1 MFKLSS
7 VRARLISYYLL
18 SVALLV
24 GVSVYAL
31 IQMLA
36 LDRLTESLDRRW
48 IVGTRVLGEMADLLS
63 ETRLAETRLALAMD
77 QQTTDKAVADA
88 DGFLT
93 SLGYQRAAYGLLH
106 KTEEEQ
112 RLLATFDSAWDNWVA
127 QHRAW
132 LALPPDQRLATS
144 PAFQSGAEALYQSAD
159 DAIDAL
165 GDVNAAGAAAA
176 GARADHIV
184 DTSGTIFGIVVF
196 FALLLASWVTWIIH
210 SSISQPLA
218 SITKALS
225 ELAAGNRGIVIPQ
238 VGRHDEIGSMAA
250 AFEVFR
256 NNAVKLEESQ
266 ALAEALARYDTL
278 TGLANRRVL
287 AEELEK
293 ALSRVD
299 RGEAPF
305 AVLLIDLDRF
315 KPVNDIH
322 GHSAG
327 DLVLGEIT
335 ARLRAVVRKHDTLA
349 RIGGDE
355 FAIICDL
362 ADEGRDSTSMP
373 IALAER
379 IIAAVAAPVAIGTR
393 MVEVGASIGIALCP
407 ADGVNAEALL
417 RAADIAMYRAKQAGR
432 GRFRF
437 YEESMDTELK
447 AKAAMEADVQRGL
460 AASEIEPHYQALIE
474 LSGGRLLGFEI
485 LARWRHPEKGLVA
498 PDLFIP
504 VIERLGL
511 MTEFTLTM
519 LRRACLDAKEWPADL
534 KLSLNVSP
542 HELTDVLFPVRLLAV
557 LAEKDFKP
565 SRLEIEITENA
576 LVADLATAK
585 TILQA
590 LQNAGIKIALDD
602 FGTGYSS
609 LYHLRE
615 LKLDKIKIDR
625 SFIKSMKD
633 NAESTKIVNGILG
646 LAKSLALPAT
656 AEGIDDADI
665 LLRLS
670 DAGCEI
676 GQGNYFGKPM
686 PATDASKIARQPR
699 GKGKL
704 RVVA

>member
-1 MFKLSS
+1 MLNLSS

-36 LDRLTESLDRRW
+36 LDRLTEALDRRW
-48 IVGTRVLGEMADLLS
+48 VVGTRVLGEMADLLS
-63 ETRLAETRLALAMD
+63 ETRLAEIRLALAPD
-77 QQTTDKAVADA
+77 QEKVDQAVAA
-88 DGFLT
+88 TDGYMT
-93 SLGYQRAAYGLLH
+93 SLGYHRAAYGLLD

-112 RLLATFDSAWDNWVA
+112 SLLASFDGALDSWTAE
-127 QHRAW
+127 HRAW
-132 LALPPDQRLATS
+132 LALPAERRLATS
-144 PAFQSGAEALYQSAD
+144 PDFQRRADALYRSAD
-159 DAIDAL
+159 DAIGAL
-165 GDVNAAGAAAA
+165 SDVNAVGAAAA

-196 FALLLASWVTWIIH
+196 LALLLASWVTWIIH
-210 SSISQPLA
+210 SGISRPLA

-238 VGRHDEIGSMAA
+238 VDRHDEIGSMAL

-287 AEELEK
+287 ADELEK

-335 ARLRAVVRKHDTLA
+335 ARLKAVVRKHDTLA

-362 ADEGRDSTSMP
+362 THDGRDVNKTP
-373 IALAER
+373 ISLAER
-379 IIAAVAAPVAIGTR
+379 IIAAISAPVAIGTR
-393 MVEVGASIGIALCP
+393 IVEVGASIGIALCP
-407 ADGVNAEALL
+407 ADGMNADALL

-447 AKAAMEADVQRGL
+447 AKAALEADIQRGL
-460 AASEIEPHYQALIE
+460 AASEIEPHYQPLIE

-498 PDLFIP
+498 PDVFIP

-511 MTEFTLTM
+511 MPEFTLTM
-519 LRRACLDAKEWPADL
+519 LRRACLDAKDWPADL

-542 HELTDVLFPVRLLAV
+542 HELTDLLFPIRLLAV
-557 LAEKDFKP
+557 LSEQGFKP

-576 LVADLATAK
+576 LVSDLATAK
-585 TILQA
+585 TILQS
-590 LQNAGIKIALDD
+590 LQNFGIKIALDD

-615 LKLDKIKIDR
+615 FKLDKIKIDR
-625 SFIKSMKD
+625 SFIQSMKD
-633 NAESTKIVNGILG
+633 NPESAKIVHGILG
-646 LAKSLALPAT
+646 LAKSLALPTT
-656 AEGIDDADI
+656 AEGIDNAEI
-665 LLRLS
+665 LHSLDQS
-670 DAGCEI
+670 GCEV
-676 GQGNYFGKPM
+676 GQGFYFGKAM
-686 PATDASKIARQPR
+686 PATEASKLARKPR
-699 GKGKL
+699 RGKL
-704 RVVA
+704 RVVG